1 MNEDKK
7 YEIIKFEDNEFSLD
21 VRISPYD
28 ETVWL
33 TQKEMAL
40 LFEVSTDNIGLHIK
54 NIFRLNELNES
65 VSEYS
70 SVTASDGKNYKTKIY
85 NLDMILAVGYRIKSK
100 RTSKFREWA
109 LSKIDKLNNINDQ
122 KALISQY
129 ILFNYDEIKLNVNV
143 DPNEDTVWLNKEQ
156 LITLFDTTRQN
167 LEYHINNIYSQNE
180 LEELATCKKILQ
192 VQIENNREVTRPTNL
207 YNLDMIIS
215 LGYRINSKRGIIF
228 RKWATKILKQYLL
241 KGYVINEE
249 RCLNCN
255 SSVLSLNNRV
265 TELEEKMKDIKNDIY
280 LENSKA
286 FYEGEIVEP
295 YTFLR
300 HIFFLAKKELII
312 TDYYADNYLI
322 SMLKDI
328 NINITII
335 TSSNSYLN
343 KVDIPNNINIIYD
356 DNMHGRYIFIDDR
369 YAYVIDNSFNSIG
382 KKKFVIVK
390 LENINKEMLLNK
402 ERITN

>member
-7 YEIIKFEDNEFSLD
+7 YEIIRFIDEDFSLD
-21 VRISPYD
+21 VRISPFD

-109 LSKIDKLNNINDQ
+109 LSEIDKLNDINDQ

-143 DPNEDTVWLNKEQ
+143 DPNEDTVWLTQNDMA
-156 LITLFDTTRQN
+156 ILFDTTKQN
-167 LEYHINNIYSQNE
+167 ISLHIKNILNDNE
-180 LEELATCKKILQ
+180 LDNSVVKDFFTTAQDGKNYQTKM
-192 VQIENNREVTRPTNL
+192 
-207 YNLDMIIS
+207 YNLDMIIAI
-215 LGYRINSKRGIIF
+215 GYRVNSKRGTIF

-265 TELEEKMKDIKNDIY
+265 TELEEKMKDMKNDIY
-280 LENSKA
+280 LEKSKA

-390 LENINKEMLLNK
+390 LENINKELILK
-402 ERITN
+402 DII

>member
-7 YEIIKFEDNEFSLD
+7 FEIIKFIDGDFFLD
-21 VRISPYD
+21 TRISPFD

-100 RTSKFREWA
+100 RISKFREWA
-109 LSKIDKLNNINDQ
+109 LSEIDKLNNINNQ

-180 LEELATCKKILQ
+180 LEECSTCKKILQ

-255 SSVLSLNNRV
+255 SNVLSLNNRV
-265 TELEEKMKDIKNDIY
+265 TELEEKMKDIKHDIY

-300 HIFFLAKKELII
+300 HIFFLAKKEL
-312 TDYYADNYLI
+312 
-322 SMLKDI
+322 
-328 NINITII
+328 
-335 TSSNSYLN
+335 
-343 KVDIPNNINIIYD
+343 
-356 DNMHGRYIFIDDR
+356 
-369 YAYVIDNSFNSIG
+369 
-382 KKKFVIVK
+382 
-390 LENINKEMLLNK
+390 
-402 ERITN
+402 